1 MAATVLITGASQGSG
16 KAIAQRFAR
25 EGYSVVLA
33 ARQADRLYATA
44 DEINQA
50 IAPCAVAIPT
60 DVSHQ
65 PSVMALVEQT
75 LERYGTVDVLVN
87 NAGIC
92 LTGKTDHTSI
102 DDWHA
107 LINTNLWGYIHTIHA
122 LLPQFLK
129 NQRGA
134 IVNVGSFGG
143 KMPLPN
149 MTAYCTSKYAVTGL
163 TESLRLELAPC
174 GIHVG
179 IVQPGVINS
188 SFMERA
194 QFRGESDEECDR
206 QQAQMASVLSQGWVN
221 QPDDI
226 AQAVWQ
232 VATHKTAEIVVGPV
246 AIATEAYRLMPSL
259 VQWFMTQTL
268 PA

>member
-1 MAATVLITGASQGSG
+1 
-16 KAIAQRFAR
+16 
-25 EGYSVVLA
+25 
-33 ARQADRLYATA
+33 LYAAA

-50 IAPCAVAIPT
+50 IAPCALAIPT
-60 DVSHQ
+60 DVSNMQ
-65 PSVMALVEQT
+65 SVTTLVEQT
-75 LERYGTVDVLVN
+75 LERYGAVDVLVN

-92 LTGKTDHTSI
+92 LTGKAAHMTL
-102 DDWHA
+102 DDWQA

-122 LLPQFLK
+122 LLPQFLQH
-129 NQRGA
+129 QRGA

-163 TESLRLELAPC
+163 TESLRLELAPQ

-194 QFRGESDEECDR
+194 QFRGESDDERDR
-206 QQAQMASVLSQGWVN
+206 NRNQMASILSQSWVN

-232 VATHKTAEIVVGPV
+232 VATQKTAEIVVGPV
-246 AIATEAYRLMPSL
+246 SVATEAYRLLPNLM
-259 VQWFMTQTL
+259 QWMMTQ
-268 PA
+268 AIKS